1 MTDSETDRMADRMR
15 FVIDALRPFVF
26 WLCRL
31 WFRVRFRG
39 VENVPPAGPCI
50 ITPNHV
56 TFADPIW
63 ITVPLKRRV
72 NYMAWDKMFAIPVLG
87 FLMRAFG
94 AFPVNLERA
103 DASAQRE
110 ALNHLKRGCALV
122 IFPEG
127 GRTRSGRIEPFKM
140 GAFRLALTQGVPIV
154 PVTIE
159 GGYEIWPAGKWFPR
173 PGRLTI
179 TYHPSIKVD
188 RINEGASRL
197 ELKGKARELAR
208 KTHDVV
214 VTALGPESL
223 PEGETTVLS
232 AES

>member
-1 MTDSETDRMADRMR
+1 MR
-15 FVIDALRPFVF
+15 FVIETLRPFVL

-31 WFRVRFRG
+31 LFRIKFRG
-39 VENVPPAGPCI
+39 VENVPLNGACI
-50 ITPNHV
+50 LTPNHV

-63 ITVPLKRRV
+63 ITIPIKRRV

-94 AFPVNLERA
+94 AFPVNPDAA

-110 ALNHLKRGCALV
+110 ALNRLKGEFALV

-127 GRTRSGRIEPFKM
+127 GRSKTGRIEPFKM
-140 GAFRLALTQGVPIV
+140 GAFRLALAHGIPII

-159 GGYEIWPAGKWFPR
+159 GGYDIWPVGRWFPR

-179 TYHPSIKVD
+179 TYHPVVEVERMK
-188 RINEGASRL
+188 EGTSRL
-197 ELKGKARELAR
+197 ELKEQARGLAR
-208 KTHDVV
+208 KTHDIVAS
-214 VTALGPESL
+214 ALGPASL
-223 PEGETTVLS
+223 PESEIRVLS